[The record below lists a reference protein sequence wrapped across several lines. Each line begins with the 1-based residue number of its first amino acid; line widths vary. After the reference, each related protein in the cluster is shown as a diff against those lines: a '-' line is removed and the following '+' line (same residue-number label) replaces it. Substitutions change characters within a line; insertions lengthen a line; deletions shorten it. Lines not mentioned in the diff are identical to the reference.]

1 MTAVKTLC
9 HWLLRRGLLYLA
21 LVAAFALSPFVLN
34 AWHAAD
40 GARGRYETLD
50 GAAQSL
56 TAGFP
61 ALQAEFDRERDAAA
75 QAGSIVLQARIDR
88 VGGELAKERADPPG
102 GDFAAMLG
110 GGARGLAANETR
122 KLRIVL
128 LQRELEALQRAQDLA
143 KVRERPQQLREDYA
157 RLRPPC
163 VAAITALRTYEGTWL
178 GRVNTLMDGDRHK
191 ALAKRRADTC
201 GPAYRALQA
210 LQDRRAL
217 DAARSKAEAAFAA
230 TGADLGGDL
239 ERALQPLQA
248 ATQDARTA
256 WRGTLR
262 EKLRLWAEEWHLQDV
277 LWGAFKVLLLIIAMP
292 YLIRL
297 LFWFVFAPMAQRRP
311 AIRLSVPGGA
321 GRAIEPAERST
332 TSVAVRLAAGEELLV
347 RQDYLQTTSHA
358 GSKST
363 RWLLDWHHPLSSIAT
378 GLTFLTRI
386 RGEGE
391 VTTVSAVRDPFA
403 EVTVLALPEGASC
416 VLQPRALAAA
426 AQPAVRPLRITS
438 HWRLF
443 SLNAWLTL
451 QLRYLVFHGPCR
463 LVIKG
468 GRGVRVERAERG
480 RVFGQ
485 AQLVGFSADL
495 AYSVARTETFW
506 PYFLGREQLFK
517 DKVEAGEGVLVIEE
531 APMAGRGRGEGGKG
545 LEGAFDV
552 VTKAFGM

>member
-1 MTAVKTLC
+1 MSVLKAFLN
-9 HWLLRRGLLYLA
+9 WLLRRGLLYLA
-21 LVAAFALSPFVLN
+21 LVAAFALSPFVLK
-34 AWHAAD
+34 AWRAAD
-40 GARGRYETLD
+40 GAKSQYATLD
-50 GAAQSL
+50 GVHRALTADFPALEAEFERKRASAAQSSS
-56 TAGFP
+56 A
-61 ALQAEFDRERDAAA
+61 ALQ
-75 QAGSIVLQARIDR
+75 VRIDR
-88 VGGELAKERADPPG
+88 TVVELGKERATPPG
-102 GDFAAMLG
+102 NDFAVLLK
-110 GGARGLAANETR
+110 GGADGVRDNEAR

-128 LQRELEALQRAQDLA
+128 LQRELDGLRRAQDFA
-143 KVRERPQQLREDYA
+143 KAREKPEQLRQDYA
-157 RLRPPC
+157 RKRPPC
-163 VAAITALRTYEGTWL
+163 IAAIKALRGYEATFL
-178 GRVNTLMDGDRHK
+178 GRMNTWIDSDEHK
-191 ALAKRRADTC
+191 ALAKGRADTC
-201 GPAYRALQA
+201 GPAESALRTW
-210 LQDRRAL
+210 QDRRAL
-217 DAARSKAEAAFAA
+217 DAARRKAEAAFAA
-230 TGADLGGDL
+230 TAAGLDEDLKQ
-239 ERALQPLQA
+239 ALQPLQN
-248 ATQDARTA
+248 ATSDARTA

-262 EKLRLWAEEWHLQDV
+262 EKLRLWAEEWHLKDV
-277 LWGAFKVLLLIIAMP
+277 LWGAFKALLLIIVTP

-297 LFWFVFAPMAQRRP
+297 LFWFVLAPIAERRP
-311 AIRLSVPGGA
+311 AIRLAVPGGA
-321 GRAIEPAERST
+321 GRAIAPAERST
-332 TSVAVRLAAGEELLV
+332 ISVAVRLAGGEELLV

-358 GSKST
+358 GSKTT
-363 RWLLDWHHPLSSIAT
+363 RWLLDWRHPLSSIAT

-386 RGEGE
+386 QGEGE

-403 EVTVLALPEGASC
+403 EVTILDLPEGASC

-426 AQPAVRPLRITS
+426 AKPTARPLRITS

-451 QLRYLVFHGPCR
+451 QLRYLVFHGRCR

-531 APMAGRGRGEGGKG
+531 APMAGRGGGEARKG

-552 VTKAFGM
+552 MTKAFGM